1 MRNNY
6 KKIIFTLLPIALG
19 VFLIWLPLSKLSTDD
34 FETIKAAF
42 KNANYYWILL
52 ALFLGFLSH
61 ASRAYRWKYLLQPL
75 GYKLSFV
82 NSLLAVFAGYLVNF
96 GIPRAG
102 EVTRA
107 ASISKY
113 ENIPFEKAFGTIVA
127 ERIAD
132 IFMLI
137 LVILLALI
145 FQFDLIWNL
154 ITAKLPKN
162 PLQIIQY
169 LVIFILL
176 LVLVYALLKKFNPSL
191 FIRIKNFAKG
201 LIEGGLSILKMK
213 HKTYFI
219 LHTLLI
225 WVLYVL
231 TFYFASFA
239 LPETSNL
246 SIGALLT
253 GFIVGSLSIAATN
266 GGIGTYP
273 LGVQQALMLYN
284 ISALPALT
292 FGWINWTSQ
301 TIGIILFGAFS
312 FFLLPIVNKSK

>member
-1 MRNNY
+1 MRANY
-6 KKIIFTLLPIALG
+6 KKIVLTLLPITLG
-19 VFLIWLPLSKLSTDD
+19 VFLIWLPLSKLSVED
-34 FETIKAAF
+34 FETIKNAF
-42 KNANYYWILL
+42 KNANYYWILF

-61 ASRAYRWKYLLQPL
+61 ASRAFRWKYLLHPL
-75 GYKLSFV
+75 GYKLSFT
-82 NSLLAVFAGYLVNF
+82 NSLLAVFAGYLVNL

-107 ASISKY
+107 ASIAKY

-132 IFMLI
+132 IFMLL
-137 LVILLALI
+137 LVILLALL

-162 PLQIIQY
+162 PLQIILY
-169 LVIFILL
+169 LAVFILCL
-176 LVLVYALLKKFNPSL
+176 FIFYALLKKLSPSL
-191 FIRIKNFAKG
+191 FYRIKSFTRG
-201 LIEGGLSILKMK
+201 LIEGGMSILNME
-213 HKTYFI
+213 HKTFFI
-219 LHTLLI
+219 LHTLFI
-225 WVLYVL
+225 WIMYVL

-239 LPETSNL
+239 LPETSNI

-273 LGVQQALMLYN
+273 LGVQQALILYS
-284 ISALPALT
+284 IPALPALT

-301 TIGIILFGAFS
+301 TIGIILFGALS
-312 FFLLPIVNKSK
+312 FFLLPLVNNSK